1 MTQVVQTPS
10 VAEAIAGHIERLILQ
25 GALRAGEK
33 LAAER
38 ELAELLG
45 VSRPSLRDALALL
58 VDRGLL
64 TTTRSGTCVAQFL
77 TPITKPL
84 AALLSGSQQAVQD
97 YFEFRQ
103 SIDELAARYAALRA
117 NEVDCEAIRA
127 CIETMKAAHSL
138 EDCAQEAQADVDL
151 HLLIYDASHNLVLAH
166 VMRALAELLRSN
178 IFYSRKT
185 LYARNDV
192 RANLLAQHIEIAGAI
207 LARKP
212 AVAARAASQHLAFVR
227 SAVKDLDLESERLQC
242 SKVRAGRKSYVAEAG
257 KRRRKA
263 PTKSD
268 L

>member
-1 MTQVVQTPS
+1 MTQFVQTPS

-25 GALRAGEK
+25 GALRPGEK

-45 VSRPSLRDALALL
+45 VSRPSLRDALSLL
-58 VDRGLL
+58 VARGLL
-64 TTTRSGTCVAQFL
+64 TTSRSGTRVAQFL

-84 AALLSGSQQAVQD
+84 ASLLSGSQQAVLD

-103 SIDELAARYAALRA
+103 SVDELAARYAALRA
-117 NEVDCEAIRA
+117 NEVDCEAIRN
-127 CIETMKAAHSL
+127 CIATMKAAHTL

-151 HLLIYDASHNLVLAH
+151 HLLVYDASHNLVLAH

-185 LYARNDV
+185 LYARPDV
-192 RANLLAQHIEIAGAI
+192 RANLLAQHIEIADAI

-227 SAVKDLDLESERLQC
+227 NAVKDIEVDNLRLQC
-242 SKVRAGRKSYVAEAG
+242 SKVRADRKSYVAQTG
-257 KRRRKA
+257 KRRRTTSAKTD
-263 PTKSD
+263 P
-268 L
+268 